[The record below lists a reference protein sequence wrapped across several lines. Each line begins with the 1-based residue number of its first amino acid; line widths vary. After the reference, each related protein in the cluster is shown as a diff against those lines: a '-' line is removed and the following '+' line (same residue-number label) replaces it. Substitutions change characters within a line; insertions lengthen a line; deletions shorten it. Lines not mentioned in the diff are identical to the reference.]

1 MKFIAQRTLEEVLQ
15 DFMGCPNPFDE
26 DGSVTEHGWKAYGR
40 LTEMLYD
47 IGNLT
52 ETDVTDMVETL
63 DNIIDNKF

>member
-15 DFMGCPNPFDE
+15 DFMGCPHPFDD

-63 DNIIDNKF
+63 DRIIDNKF